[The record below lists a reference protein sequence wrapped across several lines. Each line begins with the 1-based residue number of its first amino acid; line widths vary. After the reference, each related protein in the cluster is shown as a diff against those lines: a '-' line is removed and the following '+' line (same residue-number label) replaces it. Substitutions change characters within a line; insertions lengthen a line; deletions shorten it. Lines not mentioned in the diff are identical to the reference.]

1 MDAANEGLHLRIDI
15 MASENTDFI
24 RIDGVS
30 HTFQTAT
37 GNLPVLDDLN
47 LNVPKNGF
55 TAIVGP
61 RMRKSTVTRLI
72 AGLLRPNI
80 EVST

>member
-1 MDAANEGLHLRIDI
+1 MI
-15 MASENTDFI
+15 MASERNTDFI

-37 GNLPVLDDLN
+37 GNLPVLDDLS
-47 LNVPKNGF
+47 LSVPKNGF

-61 RMRKSTVTRLI
+61 SGCGKSTVKGWLLGFSGPI
-72 AGLLRPNI
+72 LGVYGLR
-80 EVST
+80 VSQ